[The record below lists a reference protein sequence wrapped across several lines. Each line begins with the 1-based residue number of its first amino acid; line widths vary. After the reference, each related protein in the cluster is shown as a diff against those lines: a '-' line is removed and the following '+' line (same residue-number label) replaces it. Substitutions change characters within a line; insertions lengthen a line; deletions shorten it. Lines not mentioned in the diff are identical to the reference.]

1 MKIKTWFQE
10 PFHHRMSNFD
20 EKILD
25 FLICPKTGSKLF
37 YDEKKKILHTKDRKN
52 IYNIKNNILNLYID

>member
-1 MKIKTWFQE
+1 
-10 PFHHRMSNFD
+10 MSNFD

-37 YDEKKKILHTKDRKN
+37 YDEKKILHTKDRKTSIN
-52 IYNIKNNILNLYID
+52 

>member
-10 PFHHRMSNFD
+10 PFHHRANFD

-25 FLICPKTGSKLF
+25 FLICPKTVPNYF
-37 YDEKKKILHTKDRKN
+37 TMKKKDHHKR
-52 IYNIKNNILNLYID
+52 

>member
-1 MKIKTWFQE
+1 
-10 PFHHRMSNFD
+10 MSDFD

-37 YDEKKKILHTKDRKN
+37 YDDKKKILHTKDRKN
-52 IYNIKNNILNLYID
+52 IYQIKNNIINLSIK